1 MQTSPLVR
9 TFLLALTL
17 ALAPSAHAGGPSLR
31 VGAATD
37 AVKQATL
44 PAAKAQLG
52 LLRLAG
58 LDTVRITAVWSPGQ
72 TAPEA
77 AEAARIKNVADAAN
91 LLGIKVIVAV
101 YHATSATTPLTE
113 EARAEFA
120 AFAAAV
126 ARQNRSVRDVIVGNE
141 PNLNRFWLPQF
152 DEAGASV
159 APAAYLQLLAAT
171 FDALKAVSPA
181 ITVWGGSLSP
191 RGTDR
196 PFGIRPS
203 HSPTTFV
210 QGLGAAYRE
219 SGRTVRV
226 MDGLAVHPYGDN
238 SSQAPSRSAHPNTTS
253 IGLADYAK
261 LVSLIGQAFDGTAQ
275 PGWALPILYD
285 EFGVESVIPE
295 AKAQLYTGTE
305 PETTRPV
312 DEATQGAYYREAIAM
327 AFCQPN
333 VRGLLLFHSLDETDL
348 GRWQSGVYYADG
360 KPKASLPAVR
370 GAADESRRA
379 IVAACP
385 GLALTPKLVKAQW
398 PKPGRASVVV
408 KVRLACSID
417 CTGVVFVESVPGGRP
432 VATRALALVGGEF
445 RRTPLG
451 RLAPGRYR
459 LRVSLTATVNPGP
472 PLERRSP
479 PFRLR

>member
-1 MQTSPLVR
+1 VARSLI
-9 TFLLALTL
+9 LLLSAL
-17 ALAPSAHAGGPSLR
+17 ALAPAAHAGGPTLR

-37 AVKQATL
+37 VVKQATL
-44 PAAKAQLG
+44 PAATAQLR

-72 TAPEA
+72 TAPAA
-77 AEAARIKNVADAAN
+77 AEAARIENVAAAAN
-91 LLGIKVIVAV
+91 ILGIRVIVAV
-101 YHATSATTPLTE
+101 YHPTSATTPLTE
-113 EARAEFA
+113 EARADFA

-126 ARQNRSVRDVIVGNE
+126 VRQNRSIRDVIVGNE

-159 APAAYLQLLAAT
+159 APAAYLALLAET
-171 FDALKAVSPA
+171 FDALKAVSPTT
-181 ITVWGGSLSP
+181 TVWGGSLSP

-196 PFGIRPS
+196 PFGIRPT

-210 QGLGAAYRE
+210 QSLGAAYRE

-253 IGLADYAK
+253 IGLGDYAK

-295 AKAQLYTGTE
+295 AKASLYAGTE
-305 PETTRPV
+305 ADATKPV

-348 GRWQSGVYYADG
+348 GRWQSGLYYADG
-360 KPKASLPAVR
+360 GPKASLPAVR
-370 GAADESRRA
+370 AAVDESRRA

-398 PKPGRASVVV
+398 PKPGKASVPV
-408 KVRLACSID
+408 KVRLSCSID
-417 CTGVVFVESVPGGRP
+417 CAGAVFVESVPGGKP
-432 VATRALALVGGEF
+432 VATTALDLVGGKF
-445 RRTPLG
+445 RRTSLG
-451 RLAPGRYR
+451 RLAPGKYR
-459 LRVSLTATVNPGP
+459 LRVSLTAPVNPGP

>member
-1 MQTSPLVR
+1 VARSLI
-9 TFLLALTL
+9 LLLGAL
-17 ALAPSAHAGGPSLR
+17 ALAPAAQAGGPTLR

-44 PAAKAQLG
+44 PGAKAQLG

-101 YHATSATTPLTE
+101 YHPTSATTPLTE
-113 EARAEFA
+113 ETRAEFA
-120 AFAAAV
+120 AFAATV
-126 ARQNRSVRDVIVGNE
+126 VRQNRSIRDVIVGNE

-238 SSQAPSRSAHPNTTS
+238 SSQAPSKSAHPNTTS

-295 AKAQLYTGTE
+295 AKAPLYTGTE
-305 PETTRPV
+305 AEATRPV

-348 GRWQSGVYYADG
+348 GRWQSGLYYTDG

-370 GAADESRRA
+370 AAVDESRRA

-385 GLALTPKLVKAQW
+385 GLALTPKLLKAQW
-398 PKPGRASVVV
+398 PKPGKASVPV
-408 KVRLACSID
+408 KVRLSCSID
-417 CTGVVFVESVPGGRP
+417 CAGAVFVESVPGGKP
-432 VATRALALVGGEF
+432 VATTALDLVGGKF
-445 RRTPLG
+445 RRTSLG
-451 RLAPGRYR
+451 RLAPGKYR
-459 LRVSLTATVNPGP
+459 LRVSLTAPVNPGP

>member
-1 MQTSPLVR
+1 ML
-9 TFLLALTL
+9 LLAALV
-17 ALAPSAHAGGPSLR
+17 LAPAAHAGGPSLR
-31 VGAATD
+31 LGAATD
-37 AVKQATL
+37 LVKQPTL
-44 PAAKAQLG
+44 PAAKAQLQ
-52 LLRLAG
+52 LLRLSG

-91 LLGIKVIVAV
+91 ILGIKVIVAV
-101 YHATSATTPLTE
+101 YHAGSPTTPLTE
-113 EARAEFA
+113 EARADFA

-126 ARQNRSVRDVIVGNE
+126 VRQNRSLREVIVGNE

-152 DEAGASV
+152 DESGASV
-159 APAAYLQLLAAT
+159 APAAYLQLLAQT
-171 FDALKAVSPA
+171 YDALKAVSPT

-203 HSPTTFV
+203 HSPPTFL
-210 QGLGAAYRE
+210 QALGAAYRA
-219 SGRTVRV
+219 SGRTMRV
-226 MDGLAVHPYGDN
+226 MDGLAIHPYGDN

-285 EFGVESVIPE
+285 EYGVESVIPE
-295 AKAQLYTGTE
+295 AKAPLYTGSE
-305 PETTRPV
+305 HETTRPV

-333 VRGLLLFHSLDETDL
+333 VRALLLFHSLDETDL

-370 GAADESRRA
+370 GAAAESRRA

-385 GLALTPKLVKAQW
+385 GLALTPTLVKAQW
-398 PKPGRASVVV
+398 PLPGKASIPVR
-408 KVRLACSID
+408 VRLSCSID
-417 CTGVVFVESVPGGRP
+417 CAGAIFVEVVPGGRP
-432 VATRALALVGGEF
+432 VATTAVNLVGGAF
-445 RRTPLG
+445 RWTRVG
-451 RLAPGRYR
+451 RLPAGKYR
-459 LRVSLTATVNPGP
+459 LRISLTATVNPGS

>member
-1 MQTSPLVR
+1 VARSLI
-9 TFLLALTL
+9 FLLSAL
-17 ALAPSAHAGGPSLR
+17 ALAPAPAAQAGGPSLR

-37 AVKQATL
+37 MVKQATL
-44 PAAKAQLG
+44 PAAKAQLQ

-72 TAPEA
+72 TAPAA

-91 LLGIKVIVAV
+91 IVGIKVIVAV
-101 YHATSATTPLTE
+101 YRATSATTPLTE
-113 EARAEFA
+113 EARADFA
-120 AFAAAV
+120 AFATAIV
-126 ARQNRSVRDVIVGNE
+126 RQNRSIRDVIVGNE

-152 DEAGASV
+152 DETGASV
-159 APAAYLQLLAAT
+159 APAAYLQLLAET
-171 FDALKAVSPA
+171 FDALKAVSPV

-203 HSPTTFV
+203 HSPTTFI
-210 QGLGAAYRE
+210 QGLGAAYRA

-238 SSQAPSRSAHPNTTS
+238 SSQAPSKSAHPNTTS
-253 IGLADYAK
+253 IGLGDYAK

-285 EFGVESVIPE
+285 EYGVETVIPE
-295 AKAQLYTGTE
+295 AKASLYAGTE
-305 PETTRPV
+305 AEATRPV

-327 AFCQPN
+327 TFCQPN
-333 VRGLLLFHSLDETDL
+333 VRGLLLFHGLDETDL

-360 KPKASLPAVR
+360 KPKTSLPTVR
-370 GAADESRRA
+370 SAAGESRRA

-398 PKPGRASVVV
+398 PTPGKASTPV
-408 KVRLACSID
+408 KVRLSCSID
-417 CTGVVFVESVPGGRP
+417 CTGAIFIESVPGGRP
-432 VATRALALVGGEF
+432 VATRALDLVGGEF
-445 RRTPLG
+445 RRTSLG

-459 LRVSLTATVNPGP
+459 LRLSVTATVNPGP